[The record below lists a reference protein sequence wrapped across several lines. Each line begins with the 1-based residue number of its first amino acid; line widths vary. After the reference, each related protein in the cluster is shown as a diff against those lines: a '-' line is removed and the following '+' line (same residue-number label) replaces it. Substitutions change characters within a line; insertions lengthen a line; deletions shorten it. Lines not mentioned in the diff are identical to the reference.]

1 MTVLVMTLRADSGYS
16 LSPGQCYRS
25 GGIAG
30 NNKRHECRGRI

>member
-25 GGIAG
+25 CGHA
-30 NNKRHECRGRI
+30 RAVHHENGADGF